1 MLVSNF
7 VTEQAYAQATQ
18 PSDRQPVTASGA
30 PDTDTGL
37 TDIVVTAQRL
47 HLQVP
52 MATEATM
59 H

>member
-18 PSDRQPVTASGA
+18 PSDRQPVTARGA

-37 TDIVVTAQRL
+37 TDIVVTAQRR
-47 HLQVP
+47 
-52 MATEATM
+52 
-59 H
+59 